1 MKATMNLV
9 LAGAAAMALLAAGA
23 VLDGP
28 SDADLERA
36 TAADLADAKAT
47 ARHEAE
53 ILARCRALRGQR
65 AEILHIRGTDD
76 YACRVDGGI

>member
-1 MKATMNLV
+1 MNATMNLV
-9 LAGAAAMALLAAGA
+9 LAGAAAMAMLAAGA

-28 SDADLERA
+28 SDADFERA
-36 TAADLADAKAT
+36 TADDLAEAQAT

-53 ILARCRALRGQR
+53 ILARCRALRGPN
-65 AEILHIRGTDD
+65 AKILHILGTDN